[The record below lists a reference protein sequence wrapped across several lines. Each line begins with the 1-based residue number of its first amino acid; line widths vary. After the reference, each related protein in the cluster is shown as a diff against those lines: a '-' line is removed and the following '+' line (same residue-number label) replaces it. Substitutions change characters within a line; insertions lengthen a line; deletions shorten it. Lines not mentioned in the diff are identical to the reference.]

1 MDISIFN
8 VLGPVM
14 IGPSSS
20 HTAGAAKLSKAAR
33 AIVGKPFF
41 KVSFGLH
48 GSFGKTYKGHGTDV
62 ALVAGALGLKE
73 NDDRL
78 ENAFELAKEAG
89 LSYEFYEVELENV
102 HENTVVMTFYLED
115 GTKSEIIGAS
125 VGGGEILIKRI
136 DGFDTELKMNSST
149 LLICQKDKVGIISEI
164 SRVLANYQIN
174 IGVMTVNRNSKGG
187 TAYCSIETDSYLT
200 DEVVE
205 ALRTVKNIVSVKAIN
220 VIMEEDDHV

>member
-33 AIVGKPFF
+33 AIVGKPFSR
-41 KVSFGLH
+41 VSFGLH
-48 GSFGKTYKGHGTDV
+48 GSFAKTYKGHGTDV

-78 ENAFELAKEAG
+78 EGAFALAKEAG
-89 LSYEFYEVELENV
+89 LAYEFYEIDLENM

-115 GTKSEIIGAS
+115 GTQAEIVGAS
-125 VGGGEILIKRI
+125 IGGGEILIRRI
-136 DGFDTELKMNSST
+136 DGFDTELRMNSST
-149 LLICQKDKVGIISEI
+149 LLICQEDKVGIISEI
-164 SRVLANYQIN
+164 SRVLAKHQIN

-200 DEVVE
+200 EEVVK
-205 ALRTVKNIVSVKAIN
+205 ALRQVPNIISVRAIN
-220 VIMEEDDHV
+220 IIPEEEV